1 MLLWILILAFFGV
14 LVGELGTNLPS
25 SLRAR
30 VLSVQGLIGAG
41 FIAFLLFTSNPF
53 LRLDPSPA
61 QGSGLNPLLQDPGL
75 AFHPP
80 FLYLGYV
87 GLSMAFSFAVA
98 ALIVFFWATADMPS
112 DWREFPA
119 LAGGA
124 LTAIAASVAGWILV
138 RPEASRARA
147 RTDADVRAE

>member
-1 MLLWILILAFFGV
+1 MLVGV
-14 LVGELGTNLPS
+14 LTAAALALAVLAAVVVRVRRSRRFSRGTFREAMWVLP
-25 SLRAR
+25 
-30 VLSVQGLIGAG
+30 
-41 FIAFLLFTSNPF
+41 
-53 LRLDPSPA
+53 PA
-61 QGSGLNPLLQDPGL
+61 
-75 AFHPP
+75 
-80 FLYLGYV
+80 
-87 GLSMAFSFAVA
+87 FAVA